1 MKSALDFVNSLNLAK
16 QFFLAGGVVTAI
28 ATIIIGLHVTEQI
41 AQTVTR
47 NAAATTALYVDS
59 IIAPVLPDLTR
70 ETKLDESIER
80 TLDETLGQGALGKR
94 LVSFR
99 LWRKDGMILYS
110 NDKNLMGRVVPRGE
124 NRNRAFNGELVAKL
138 DEVDDPE
145 SDRER
150 AVGEPLLEIY
160 NPILQPWSGQV
171 VAVTE
176 FYERAGELERSL
188 TRARF
193 RSWAV
198 TITVTSGFFLI
209 LSAIVLRGSRTIERQ
224 LQENLDLTLRVK
236 KGSQRAV
243 ALNERFLRRVGADLH
258 DGPAQLMAY
267 AALRMDSEQIL
278 SDDSNRATREEEV
291 ATIKESLDEAIRDI
305 RIICRGLILP
315 QIETLSVSE
324 AARRAVEH
332 YQLRTGA
339 SVDSAIEPLNDEIPV
354 AVKICAYRFIQEGLN
369 NGWRHADAKGQ
380 RVEVK
385 LLGSEITVI
394 VQDTGQ
400 GFKEENVSLLG
411 LGLAGLRERIESL
424 GGKFEINSSFAGTTL
439 TMFLNIRDPIV
450 S

>member
-1 MKSALDFVNSLNLAK
+1 VNTLNLAK

-124 NRNRAFNGELVAKL
+124 NRNRAFNGELVAKF

>member
-1 MKSALDFVNSLNLAK
+1 M
-16 QFFLAGGVVTAI
+16 AGGVVTAI

-124 NRNRAFNGELVAKL
+124 NRNRAFNGELVAKF

>member
-1 MKSALDFVNSLNLAK
+1 VKSALDFVNSLNLAK

-124 NRNRAFNGELVAKL
+124 NRNRAFNGELVAKF

>member
-1 MKSALDFVNSLNLAK
+1 MKSVLDFFNSFSLAK
-16 QFFLAGGVVTAI
+16 QFFLAGGIVTAT
-28 ATIIIGLHVTEQI
+28 ATIVIGLHVTEQI

-94 LVSFR
+94 LISFR
-99 LWRKDGMILYS
+99 LWRNDGMILYS
-110 NDKNLMGRVVPRGE
+110 NDKKLMGRVVPPGD
-124 NRNRAFNGELVAKL
+124 NRKRAFNGELVAKF

-145 SDRER
+145 SDAER

-193 RSWAV
+193 RSWVV
-198 TITVTSGFFLI
+198 TITVTAGFFLI

-315 QIETLSVSE
+315 HIETLSVSE

-332 YQLRTGA
+332 YQSRTDA

-354 AVKICAYRFIQEGLN
+354 AVKICVYRFIQEGLN
-369 NGWRHADAKGQ
+369 NGWRHAEGNGQ
-380 RVEVK
+380 RVELK
-385 LLGSEITVI
+385 LLGNEITVI
-394 VQDTGQ
+394 VQDAGQ
-400 GFKEENVSLLG
+400 GFKAENASFLG
-411 LGLAGLRERIESL
+411 LGLSGLRERVESL

-439 TMFLNIRDPIV
+439 TMSLNIQDPIV

>member
-1 MKSALDFVNSLNLAK
+1 MKSALDFLNSLSLAK
-16 QFFLAGGVVTAI
+16 QFFLAGGIVTAI

-110 NDKNLMGRVVPRGE
+110 NDKKLMGRVVPPGE
-124 NRNRAFNGELVAKL
+124 NRKRAFNGELVAKF
-138 DEVDDPE
+138 DDVDDPE
-145 SDRER
+145 STAER

-193 RSWAV
+193 RSWVV
-198 TITVTSGFFLI
+198 TITVTAGFFLI

-243 ALNERFLRRVGADLH
+243 ALNEKFLRRVGADLH

-278 SDDSNRATREEEV
+278 SDDSNRATREEEI

-315 QIETLSVSE
+315 HIETLSVSE
-324 AARRAVEH
+324 AACRAVEH
-332 YQLRTGA
+332 YRSRTGA

-354 AVKICAYRFIQEGLN
+354 AVKICVYRFIQEGLN
-369 NGWRHADAKGQ
+369 NGWRHAEGNGQ
-380 RVEVK
+380 RVELK
-385 LLGSEITVI
+385 LLGNEITVV
-394 VQDTGQ
+394 VQDAGQ
-400 GFKEENVSLLG
+400 GFKAENAFLG
-411 LGLAGLRERIESL
+411 LGLSGLRERVESL
-424 GGKFEINSSFAGTTL
+424 GGKFEINSSSAGTTL
-439 TMFLNIRDPIV
+439 TMSLNIQDPIV

>member
-1 MKSALDFVNSLNLAK
+1 MKSALDFVNTLNLAK

-124 NRNRAFNGELVAKL
+124 NRNRAFNGELVAKF

>member
-1 MKSALDFVNSLNLAK
+1 MNSLSLAK

-124 NRNRAFNGELVAKL
+124 NRNRAFNGELVAKF

-145 SDRER
+145 SDAER

-193 RSWAV
+193 RSWVV
-198 TITVTSGFFLI
+198 TITVTAGFFLI

-224 LQENLDLTLRVK
+224 LQENLDLTHRVK

-243 ALNERFLRRVGADLH
+243 ALNEKFLRRVGADLH

-315 QIETLSVSE
+315 HIETLSLSE

-332 YQLRTGA
+332 YQSRTGA

-354 AVKICAYRFIQEGLN
+354 AVKICVYRFLQEGLN
-369 NGWRHADAKGQ
+369 NGWRHADGKGQ

-394 VQDTGQ
+394 VQDAGQ
-400 GFKEENVSLLG
+400 GFNAENASSLG

-424 GGKFEINSSFAGTTL
+424 GGIFEINSSFAGTTL
-439 TMFLNIRDPIV
+439 TMFLNIHDPIV

>member
-1 MKSALDFVNSLNLAK
+1 VNSLNLAK

>member
-1 MKSALDFVNSLNLAK
+1 MNSLSLAK

-145 SDRER
+145 SDAER

-193 RSWAV
+193 RSWVV
-198 TITVTSGFFLI
+198 TITVTAGFFLI

-224 LQENLDLTLRVK
+224 LQENLDLTHRVK

-243 ALNERFLRRVGADLH
+243 ALNEKFLRRVGADLH

-315 QIETLSVSE
+315 HIETLSLSE

-332 YQLRTGA
+332 YQSRTGA

-354 AVKICAYRFIQEGLN
+354 AVKICVYRFLQEGLN
-369 NGWRHADAKGQ
+369 NGWRHADGKGQ

-394 VQDTGQ
+394 VQDAGQ
-400 GFKEENVSLLG
+400 GFNAENASSLG

-424 GGKFEINSSFAGTTL
+424 GGIFEINSSFAGTTL
-439 TMFLNIRDPIV
+439 TMFLNIHDPIV

>member
-124 NRNRAFNGELVAKL
+124 NRNRAFNGELVAKF

>member
-1 MKSALDFVNSLNLAK
+1 VNSLSLAK
-16 QFFLAGGVVTAI
+16 QFFLAGGIVTAI

-110 NDKNLMGRVVPRGE
+110 NDKKLMGRVVPPGE
-124 NRNRAFNGELVAKL
+124 NRKRAFNGELVAKF

-145 SDRER
+145 SDAER

-193 RSWAV
+193 RSWVV
-198 TITVTSGFFLI
+198 TITVTAGFFLI
-209 LSAIVLRGSRTIERQ
+209 LSAIVLRGSRTIEHQ

-243 ALNERFLRRVGADLH
+243 ALNEKFLRRVGADLH

-278 SDDSNRATREEEV
+278 SDDSTRATREDEI

-315 QIETLSVSE
+315 HIETLSVSE

-332 YQLRTGA
+332 YQSRTGA

-354 AVKICAYRFIQEGLN
+354 AVKICVYRFIQEGLN
-369 NGWRHADAKGQ
+369 NGWRHAEGKGQ
-380 RVEVK
+380 RVELK
-385 LLGSEITVI
+385 LLGNEITVI
-394 VQDTGQ
+394 VQDAGQ
-400 GFKEENVSLLG
+400 GFKAENAFLG
-411 LGLAGLRERIESL
+411 LGLSGLRERVESL
-424 GGKFEINSSFAGTTL
+424 GGKFEIDSSSAGTTL
-439 TMFLNIRDPIV
+439 TMSLNIQDPIV

>member
-1 MKSALDFVNSLNLAK
+1 MKSARDFVNSLSLAK

-145 SDRER
+145 SDAER

-193 RSWAV
+193 RSWVV
-198 TITVTSGFFLI
+198 TITVTAGFFLI

-224 LQENLDLTLRVK
+224 LQENLDLTHRVK

-243 ALNERFLRRVGADLH
+243 ALNEKFLRRVGADLH

-315 QIETLSVSE
+315 HIETLSLSE

-332 YQLRTGA
+332 YQSRTGA

-354 AVKICAYRFIQEGLN
+354 AVKICVYRFLQEGLN
-369 NGWRHADAKGQ
+369 NGWRHADGKGQ

-394 VQDTGQ
+394 VQDAGQ
-400 GFKEENVSLLG
+400 GFNAENASSLG

-424 GGKFEINSSFAGTTL
+424 GGIFEINSSFAGTTL
-439 TMFLNIRDPIV
+439 TMFLNIHDPIV

>member
-1 MKSALDFVNSLNLAK
+1 VKSALDFVNSLSLAK

-99 LWRKDGMILYS
+99 LWRKDGLILYS
-110 NDKNLMGRVVPRGE
+110 NDKKLMGRVVPPGE
-124 NRNRAFNGELVAKL
+124 NRKRAFDGELVAKF

-145 SDRER
+145 SDAER

-193 RSWAV
+193 RSWV
-198 TITVTSGFFLI
+198 VVITVTAGFFLI

-236 KGSQRAV
+236 RGSQRAV
-243 ALNERFLRRVGADLH
+243 AFNERFLRRVGADLH

-315 QIETLSVSE
+315 HIETLSVSE

-332 YQLRTGA
+332 YQSRTDA
-339 SVDSAIEPLNDEIPV
+339 SVDSAIEPLNYEVPV
-354 AVKICAYRFIQEGLN
+354 AVKICVYRFIQEGLN
-369 NGWRHADAKGQ
+369 NGWRHADGKGQ
-380 RVEVK
+380 RVEMK
-385 LLGSEITVI
+385 RLCSEITVI
-394 VQDTGQ
+394 VQDAGQ
-400 GFKEENVSLLG
+400 GFKAENASFIG
-411 LGLAGLRERIESL
+411 LGLSGLRERVENL
-424 GGKFEINSSFAGTTL
+424 GGKFQIKSSFTGTTL
-439 TMFLNIRDPIV
+439 TMVLNINDPMI

>member
-1 MKSALDFVNSLNLAK
+1 MKSALAFVNSLNLAK

-124 NRNRAFNGELVAKL
+124 NRNRAFNGELVAKF

>member
-1 MKSALDFVNSLNLAK
+1 MKSALDFVNSLSLAK
-16 QFFLAGGVVTAI
+16 QFFLAGGIVTAI

-110 NDKNLMGRVVPRGE
+110 NDKKLMGRVVPPGE
-124 NRNRAFNGELVAKL
+124 NRKRAFNGELVAKF

-145 SDRER
+145 SDAER

-193 RSWAV
+193 RSWVV
-198 TITVTSGFFLI
+198 TITVTAGFFLI
-209 LSAIVLRGSRTIERQ
+209 LSAIVLRGSRTIEHQ

-243 ALNERFLRRVGADLH
+243 AINEKFLRRVGADLH

-278 SDDSNRATREEEV
+278 SDDSTRATREDEI

-315 QIETLSVSE
+315 HIETLSVSE

-332 YQLRTGA
+332 YQSRTGA

-354 AVKICAYRFIQEGLN
+354 AVKICVYRFIQEGLN
-369 NGWRHADAKGQ
+369 NGWRHAEGKGQ
-380 RVEVK
+380 RVELK
-385 LLGSEITVI
+385 LLGNEITVI
-394 VQDTGQ
+394 VQDAGQ
-400 GFKEENVSLLG
+400 GFKAENAFLG
-411 LGLAGLRERIESL
+411 LGLSGLRERVESL
-424 GGKFEINSSFAGTTL
+424 GGKFEIDSSSAGTTL
-439 TMFLNIRDPIV
+439 TMSLNIQDPIV

>member
-1 MKSALDFVNSLNLAK
+1 VNSLSLAK

-110 NDKNLMGRVVPRGE
+110 NDKKLMGRVVPPGE
-124 NRNRAFNGELVAKL
+124 NRNRAFNGELVAKF

-315 QIETLSVSE
+315 HIETLSLSE

-332 YQLRTGA
+332 YQSRTGA

-354 AVKICAYRFIQEGLN
+354 AVKICVYRFLQEGLN
-369 NGWRHADAKGQ
+369 NGWRHADGKGQ

-394 VQDTGQ
+394 VQDAGQ
-400 GFKEENVSLLG
+400 GFNAENASSLG

-424 GGKFEINSSFAGTTL
+424 GGIFEINSSFAGTTL
-439 TMFLNIRDPIV
+439 TMFLNIHDPIV

>member
-1 MKSALDFVNSLNLAK
+1 MKSALDFVNSLSLAK
-16 QFFLAGGVVTAI
+16 QFFLAGGIVTAI

-110 NDKNLMGRVVPRGE
+110 NDKKLMGRVVPPGE
-124 NRNRAFNGELVAKL
+124 NRKRAFNGELVAKF

-145 SDRER
+145 SDAER

-193 RSWAV
+193 RSWVV
-198 TITVTSGFFLI
+198 TITVTAGFFLI
-209 LSAIVLRGSRTIERQ
+209 LSAIVLRGSRTIEHQ

-243 ALNERFLRRVGADLH
+243 ALNEKFLRRVGADLH

-278 SDDSNRATREEEV
+278 SDDSTRATREDEI

-315 QIETLSVSE
+315 HIETLSVSE

-332 YQLRTGA
+332 YQSRTGA

-354 AVKICAYRFIQEGLN
+354 AVKICVYRFIQEGLN
-369 NGWRHADAKGQ
+369 NGWRHAEGKGQ
-380 RVEVK
+380 RVELK
-385 LLGSEITVI
+385 LLGNEITVI
-394 VQDTGQ
+394 VQDAGQ
-400 GFKEENVSLLG
+400 GFKAENAFLG
-411 LGLAGLRERIESL
+411 LGLSGLRERVESL
-424 GGKFEINSSFAGTTL
+424 GGKFEIDSSSAGTTL
-439 TMFLNIRDPIV
+439 TMSLNIQDPIV

>member
-1 MKSALDFVNSLNLAK
+1 MKSALDFVNSLTLAK
-16 QFFLAGGVVTAI
+16 QFFLAGGIVTAI

-41 AQTVTR
+41 AQTVKR

-110 NDKNLMGRVVPRGE
+110 NDKKLMGRVVPPGE
-124 NRNRAFNGELVAKL
+124 NRKRAFNGELVAKF

-145 SDRER
+145 SDAER

-193 RSWAV
+193 RSWVV
-198 TITVTSGFFLI
+198 TITVTAGFFLI

-224 LQENLDLTLRVK
+224 LQENFDLTLRVK

-243 ALNERFLRRVGADLH
+243 ALNEKFLRRVGADLH
-258 DGPAQLMAY
+258 DGPTQLMAF

-291 ATIKESLDEAIRDI
+291 AKIKESLDEAIRDI
-305 RIICRGLILP
+305 RVICRGLILP
-315 QIETLSVSE
+315 HIETLSVSE

-332 YQLRTGA
+332 YQSRTGA
-339 SVDSAIEPLNDEIPV
+339 SVDTAIEPLNEEIPV
-354 AVKICAYRFIQEGLN
+354 AVKICVYRFIQEGLN
-369 NGWRHADAKGQ
+369 NGWRHAEGKAQ
-380 RVEVK
+380 RVVLR
-385 LLGSEITVI
+385 LLGEEITVI
-394 VQDTGQ
+394 VQDAGQ
-400 GFKEENVSLLG
+400 GFKAENASFLG
-411 LGLAGLRERIESL
+411 LGLSGLRERVESL

-439 TMFLNIRDPIV
+439 TLFLNIQDPIV

>member
-1 MKSALDFVNSLNLAK
+1 MKSALDFVNSLSLAK
-16 QFFLAGGVVTAI
+16 QFFLAGGIVTAI
-28 ATIIIGLHVTEQI
+28 ATIIIGHHVTEQI

-110 NDKNLMGRVVPRGE
+110 NDKKLMGRVVPPGE
-124 NRNRAFNGELVAKL
+124 SRKRAFNGELVAKF
-138 DEVDDPE
+138 DEIDDPE
-145 SDRER
+145 SDAER

-176 FYERAGELERSL
+176 FYERAEELERSL

-193 RSWAV
+193 RSWIV
-198 TITVTSGFFLI
+198 TVTVTAVFFLI

-243 ALNERFLRRVGADLH
+243 ALDEKFLRRVGADLH

-315 QIETLSVSE
+315 HIETLSVSE

-369 NGWRHADAKGQ
+369 NSWRHADGKGQ

-394 VQDTGQ
+394 VQDAGH
-400 GFKEENVSLLG
+400 GFNAENASFLG
-411 LGLAGLRERIESL
+411 LGLSGLRERVESL
-424 GGKFEINSSFAGTTL
+424 GGKFEIYSSFAGTTL
-439 TMFLNIRDPIV
+439 TMFLNIHDPIV

>member
-1 MKSALDFVNSLNLAK
+1 MKSALDFVNSLSLAK

-99 LWRKDGMILYS
+99 LWRKDGLILYS
-110 NDKNLMGRVVPRGE
+110 NDKKLMGRVVPPGE
-124 NRNRAFNGELVAKL
+124 NRKRAFDGELVAKF

-145 SDRER
+145 SGAER

-188 TRARF
+188 KRARF
-193 RSWAV
+193 RSWV
-198 TITVTSGFFLI
+198 VVITVTAGFFLI

-236 KGSQRAV
+236 SGSQRAV
-243 ALNERFLRRVGADLH
+243 AFNERFLRRVGADLH

-315 QIETLSVSE
+315 HIETLSVSE

-332 YQLRTGA
+332 YQSRTDA
-339 SVDSAIEPLNDEIPV
+339 SVDSAIEPLNYEVPV
-354 AVKICAYRFIQEGLN
+354 ALKICVYRFIQEGLN
-369 NGWRHADAKGQ
+369 NGWRHADGKGQ
-380 RVEVK
+380 RVELK
-385 LLGSEITVI
+385 HLGNEITVI
-394 VQDTGQ
+394 VQDAGQ
-400 GFKEENVSLLG
+400 GFKAENASFLG
-411 LGLAGLRERIESL
+411 LGLSGLRERVESL
-424 GGKFEINSSFAGTTL
+424 GGKFQINSSFTGTTL
-439 TMFLNIRDPIV
+439 TMVLNINDPMV

>member
-1 MKSALDFVNSLNLAK
+1 MKSALDFVNSLSLAK
-16 QFFLAGGVVTAI
+16 QFFLAGGIVTAI

-99 LWRKDGMILYS
+99 LWRKDGLILYS
-110 NDKNLMGRVVPRGE
+110 NNKKLMGRVVPPGE
-124 NRNRAFNGELVAKL
+124 NRKRAFNGELVAKF

-145 SDRER
+145 SDAER

-193 RSWAV
+193 RSWVV
-198 TITVTSGFFLI
+198 TITVTAGFFLI

-224 LQENLDLTLRVK
+224 LHENLDLTLRVK

-243 ALNERFLRRVGADLH
+243 ALNEKFLRRVGADLH

-291 ATIKESLDEAIRDI
+291 ATIKASLDEAIRDI
-305 RIICRGLILP
+305 RVICRGLILP
-315 QIETLSVSE
+315 HIETLSVSE

-332 YQLRTGA
+332 YQSRTGA
-339 SVDSAIEPLNDEIPV
+339 SVDTAIEPLNEEIPA
-354 AVKICAYRFIQEGLN
+354 AVKICVYRFIQEGLN
-369 NGWRHADAKGQ
+369 NGWRHAEGKGQ
-380 RVEVK
+380 RVE
-385 LLGSEITVI
+385 LRLPGDEITVV
-394 VQDTGQ
+394 VQDAGQ
-400 GFKEENVSLLG
+400 GFKAENASFLG
-411 LGLAGLRERIESL
+411 LGLSGLRERVESL

-439 TMFLNIRDPIV
+439 TMFLNIQDPMV

>member
-1 MKSALDFVNSLNLAK
+1 M
-16 QFFLAGGVVTAI
+16 AGGIVTAI

-99 LWRKDGMILYS
+99 LWRKDGLILYS
-110 NDKNLMGRVVPRGE
+110 NNKKLMGRVVPPGE
-124 NRNRAFNGELVAKL
+124 NRKRAFNGELVAKF

-145 SDRER
+145 SDAER

-193 RSWAV
+193 RSWVV
-198 TITVTSGFFLI
+198 TITVTAGFFLI

-224 LQENLDLTLRVK
+224 LHENLDLTLRVK

-243 ALNERFLRRVGADLH
+243 ALNEKFLRRVGADLH

-291 ATIKESLDEAIRDI
+291 ATIKASLDEAIRDI
-305 RIICRGLILP
+305 RVICRGLILP
-315 QIETLSVSE
+315 HIETLSVSE

-332 YQLRTGA
+332 YQSRTGA
-339 SVDSAIEPLNDEIPV
+339 SVDTAIEPLNEEIPA
-354 AVKICAYRFIQEGLN
+354 AVKICVYRFIQEGLN
-369 NGWRHADAKGQ
+369 NGWRHAEGKGQ
-380 RVEVK
+380 RVE
-385 LLGSEITVI
+385 LRLPGDEITVV
-394 VQDTGQ
+394 VQDAGQ
-400 GFKEENVSLLG
+400 GFKAENASFLG
-411 LGLAGLRERIESL
+411 LGLSGLRERVESL

-439 TMFLNIRDPIV
+439 TMFLNIQDPMV

>member
-1 MKSALDFVNSLNLAK
+1 VNSLSLAK
-16 QFFLAGGVVTAI
+16 QFFLAGGIVTAI
-28 ATIIIGLHVTEQI
+28 ATIIIGHHVTEQI

-110 NDKNLMGRVVPRGE
+110 NDKKLMGRVVPPGE
-124 NRNRAFNGELVAKL
+124 SRKRAFNGELVAKF
-138 DEVDDPE
+138 DEIDDPE
-145 SDRER
+145 SDAER

-171 VAVTE
+171 VAVTD
-176 FYERAGELERSL
+176 FYERAGELELSL

-193 RSWAV
+193 RSWVV
-198 TITVTSGFFLI
+198 TITVTAGFFLI

-224 LQENLDLTLRVK
+224 LQENLDLTHRVK

-243 ALNERFLRRVGADLH
+243 ALNEKFLRRAGADLH

>member
-1 MKSALDFVNSLNLAK
+1 MKSALDFLNSLSLAK
-16 QFFLAGGVVTAI
+16 QFFLAGGIVTAI

-110 NDKNLMGRVVPRGE
+110 NDKKLMGRVVPPGE
-124 NRNRAFNGELVAKL
+124 NRKRAFNGELVAKF

-145 SDRER
+145 SDAER

-193 RSWAV
+193 RSWVV
-198 TITVTSGFFLI
+198 TITVTAGFFLI

-224 LQENLDLTLRVK
+224 LQQNLDLTLRVK

-243 ALNERFLRRVGADLH
+243 ALNEKFLRRVGADLH

-278 SDDSNRATREEEV
+278 SDDSNRTTREEEI

-315 QIETLSVSE
+315 HIETLSVSE

-332 YQLRTGA
+332 YQSRTGA

-354 AVKICAYRFIQEGLN
+354 AVKICVYRFIQEGLN
-369 NGWRHADAKGQ
+369 NGWRHAEGNGQ
-380 RVEVK
+380 RVELK
-385 LLGSEITVI
+385 LLGNEITVI
-394 VQDTGQ
+394 VQDAGQ
-400 GFKEENVSLLG
+400 GFKAENAFLG
-411 LGLAGLRERIESL
+411 LGLSGLRERVESL
-424 GGKFEINSSFAGTTL
+424 GGKFEINSSSAGTTL
-439 TMFLNIRDPIV
+439 TMSLNIQDPIV

>member
-1 MKSALDFVNSLNLAK
+1 
-16 QFFLAGGVVTAI
+16 
-28 ATIIIGLHVTEQI
+28 
-41 AQTVTR
+41 
-47 NAAATTALYVDS
+47 
-59 IIAPVLPDLTR
+59 
-70 ETKLDESIER
+70 
-80 TLDETLGQGALGKR
+80 
-94 LVSFR
+94 
-99 LWRKDGMILYS
+99 MILYS
-110 NDKNLMGRVVPRGE
+110 NDKKLMGRVVPPGE
-124 NRNRAFNGELVAKL
+124 NRKRAFNGELVAKF

-145 SDRER
+145 SDAER

-193 RSWAV
+193 RSWVV
-198 TITVTSGFFLI
+198 TITVTAGFFLI
-209 LSAIVLRGSRTIERQ
+209 LSAIVLRGSRTIEHQ

-243 ALNERFLRRVGADLH
+243 AINEKFLRRVGADLH

-278 SDDSNRATREEEV
+278 SDDSTRATREDEI

-315 QIETLSVSE
+315 HIETLSVSE

-332 YQLRTGA
+332 YQSRTGA

-354 AVKICAYRFIQEGLN
+354 AVKICVYRFIQEGLN
-369 NGWRHADAKGQ
+369 NGWRHAEGKGQ
-380 RVEVK
+380 RVELK
-385 LLGSEITVI
+385 LLGNEITVI
-394 VQDTGQ
+394 VQDAGQ
-400 GFKEENVSLLG
+400 GFKAENAFLG
-411 LGLAGLRERIESL
+411 LGLSGLRERVESL
-424 GGKFEINSSFAGTTL
+424 GGKFEIDSSSAGTTL
-439 TMFLNIRDPIV
+439 TMSLNIQDPIV

>member
-1 MKSALDFVNSLNLAK
+1 VNSLSLAK

-145 SDRER
+145 SDAER

-193 RSWAV
+193 RSWVV
-198 TITVTSGFFLI
+198 TITVTAGFFLI

-224 LQENLDLTLRVK
+224 LQENLDLTHRVK

-243 ALNERFLRRVGADLH
+243 ALNEKFLRRVGADLH

-315 QIETLSVSE
+315 HIETLSLSE

-332 YQLRTGA
+332 YQSRTGA

-354 AVKICAYRFIQEGLN
+354 AVKICVYRFLQEGLN
-369 NGWRHADAKGQ
+369 NGWRHADGKGQ

-394 VQDTGQ
+394 VQDAGQ
-400 GFKEENVSLLG
+400 GFNAENASSLG

-424 GGKFEINSSFAGTTL
+424 GGIFEINSSFAGTTL
-439 TMFLNIRDPIV
+439 TMFLNIHDPIV

>member
-1 MKSALDFVNSLNLAK
+1 LNSLSLAK
-16 QFFLAGGVVTAI
+16 QFFLAGGIVTAI

-110 NDKNLMGRVVPRGE
+110 NDKKLMGRVVPPGE
-124 NRNRAFNGELVAKL
+124 NRKRAFNGELVAKF

-145 SDRER
+145 SDAER

-193 RSWAV
+193 RSWVV
-198 TITVTSGFFLI
+198 TITVTAGFFLI

-224 LQENLDLTLRVK
+224 LQQNLDLTLRVK

-243 ALNERFLRRVGADLH
+243 ALNEKFLRRVGADLH

-278 SDDSNRATREEEV
+278 SDDSNRATREEEI

-315 QIETLSVSE
+315 HIETLSVSE

-332 YQLRTGA
+332 YQSRTGA

-354 AVKICAYRFIQEGLN
+354 AVKICVYRFIQEGLN
-369 NGWRHADAKGQ
+369 NGWRHAEGNGQ
-380 RVEVK
+380 RVDLK
-385 LLGSEITVI
+385 LLGNEITVV
-394 VQDTGQ
+394 VQDAGQ
-400 GFKEENVSLLG
+400 GFKAENAFLG
-411 LGLAGLRERIESL
+411 LGLSGLRERVESL
-424 GGKFEINSSFAGTTL
+424 GGKFEINSSSAGTTL
-439 TMFLNIRDPIV
+439 TMSLNIQDPIV

>member
-1 MKSALDFVNSLNLAK
+1 MKSALDFVNSLSLAK
-16 QFFLAGGVVTAI
+16 QFFLAGGIVTAI

-41 AQTVTR
+41 ARTVTQ

-99 LWRKDGMILYS
+99 LWRKDGLILYS
-110 NDKNLMGRVVPRGE
+110 NDKKLMGRVVPPGE
-124 NRNRAFNGELVAKL
+124 NRKRAFNGELVAKF

-145 SDRER
+145 SDAER
-150 AVGEPLLEIY
+150 AVDEPLLEIY

-198 TITVTSGFFLI
+198 TITVTAGFFLI

-243 ALNERFLRRVGADLH
+243 ALNEKFLRRVGADLH
-258 DGPAQLMAY
+258 DGPAQLMAF

-305 RIICRGLILP
+305 RVICRGLILP
-315 QIETLSVSE
+315 HIETLSVSE

-332 YQLRTGA
+332 YQSRTGA
-339 SVDSAIEPLNDEIPV
+339 SVDTAIEPLNEEIPV
-354 AVKICAYRFIQEGLN
+354 AVKICVYRFIQEGLN
-369 NGWRHADAKGQ
+369 NGWRHAEGKGQ
-380 RVEVK
+380 RVV
-385 LLGSEITVI
+385 LRLPGDEITVI
-394 VQDTGQ
+394 VQDAGQ
-400 GFKEENVSLLG
+400 GFKAENVSFLG
-411 LGLAGLRERIESL
+411 LGLSGLRERVESL

-439 TMFLNIRDPIV
+439 TMSLNIQDPIV